1 MSMTPDQL
9 EEFLKRPLVAV
20 LSTVD
25 RDGRPR
31 SCPIWFHW
39 DDGAAYM
46 FTGRG
51 TLKWRNLESNP
62 HASLCV
68 DTREPPY
75 AAAVLDGTV
84 QESDRPIYDLVLTM
98 ALRYYGEEKGRA
110 FAERYRNSPPGRVVF
125 MLTPRKIASF
135 IAE

>member
-1 MSMTPDQL
+1 MSMTPEQL

-20 LSTVD
+20 LGTVD

-39 DDGAAYM
+39 ENGSAYM
-46 FTGRG
+46 FTGRS

-75 AAAVLDGTV
+75 AAAVLDGPV

>member
-1 MSMTPDQL
+1 MSMTPEQL
-9 EEFLKRPLVAV
+9 DEFLTRPLVAV
-20 LSTVD
+20 LGTVD

-31 SCPIWFHW
+31 SCPIWFHCEN
-39 DDGAAYM
+39 GAAYM
-46 FTGRG
+46 FTGRS

-75 AAAVLDGTV
+75 AAAVLDGPV

-125 MLTPRKIASF
+125 KLTPRKIASF

>member
-1 MSMTPDQL
+1 MSMTPEQL

-20 LSTVD
+20 LGTVD

-39 DDGAAYM
+39 EDGAAYM

-51 TLKWRNLESNP
+51 TLKWRNLEALP

-68 DTREPPY
+68 DKRDPPY
-75 AAAVLDGTV
+75 AAVVMDGPV
-84 QESDRPIYDLVLTM
+84 QETTRSVYDLVLAM
-98 ALRYYGEEKGRA
+98 ALRYYGEEKGRS
-110 FAERYRNSPPGRVVF
+110 FAEKYRDPSRGAVAF
-125 MLTPRKIASF
+125 MLTPRQISSF